1 MPYDLNFVF
10 DRLYYLNFVFDMSYD
25 RNEYANTSCFDA
37 PVLPY
42 FSILRCNHRKD
53 AHVKQSRHLS
63 MAASA
68 YYYCP
73 YKSVSNNTLH
83 VRMLFNLT
91 LTIFFTCP
99 SMIGVD
105 FFSGLMDPRRWI
117 HKFFFSRMIEM
128 SLLRCGLSIIG
139 FLRHQIHHQ

>member
-83 VRMLFNLT
+83 V
-91 LTIFFTCP
+91 
-99 SMIGVD
+99 
-105 FFSGLMDPRRWI
+105 
-117 HKFFFSRMIEM
+117 
-128 SLLRCGLSIIG
+128 
-139 FLRHQIHHQ
+139 